1 MKFLIQIADDASV
14 KIDNEVVGQIDSGF
28 LVFIGVTNKD
38 TKEIADKM
46 LKKLINLRI
55 FPDENGKTN
64 LSIKDVKKDL
74 LLVSQFTLYADTKH
88 GNRPSF
94 INAGDPKKAEDMY
107 NYIVDKAKN
116 EVKKVETGKF
126 GADMEVSLKNM
137 GPFTIMLDSKE
148 LGFDE

>member
-64 LSIKDVKKDL
+64 LSIKDVKKKI
-74 LLVSQFTLYADTKH
+74 F
-88 GNRPSF
+88 F
-94 INAGDPKKAEDMY
+94 
-107 NYIVDKAKN
+107 
-116 EVKKVETGKF
+116 
-126 GADMEVSLKNM
+126 
-137 GPFTIMLDSKE
+137 
-148 LGFDE
+148 

>member
-1 MKFLIQIADDASV
+1 MKFLIQIVDDASV
-14 KIDNEVVGQIDSGF
+14 KIDNKVVGQIDSGF

-74 LLVSQFTLYADTKH
+74 LLVSQFTLYADAKH